1 LRLEA
6 TRMNDVNKAIIEVLG
21 YQKKQ
26 ENNKVIEQ

>member
-1 LRLEA
+1 
-6 TRMNDVNKAIIEVLG
+6 MNDVNKAIIEVLG